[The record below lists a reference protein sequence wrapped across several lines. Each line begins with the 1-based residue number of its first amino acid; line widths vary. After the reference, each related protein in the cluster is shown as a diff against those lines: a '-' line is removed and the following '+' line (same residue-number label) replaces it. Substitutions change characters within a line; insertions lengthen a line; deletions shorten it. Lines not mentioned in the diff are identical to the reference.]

1 MIIKLTSIQKERVS
15 RLQDALQ
22 LAANKGD
29 FELAKIIIR
38 DLEHIFNSTGN
49 DAKLLQARIR
59 LYEAAM
65 EAGNVATAESGLINI
80 RSKANK
86 YTRTFLEASSIL
98 AICYLR
104 MKNLKKAE
112 PIIREVL
119 TNDSVIKSHTK
130 RIDFRK
136 NIIDRFD
143 EEGLL
148 FAMRDDSSTFVRHNY
163 IEIENEA
170 GNLIRHNANEDDL
183 FETIGS
189 NVPSF
194 AKNVLKQVDDFS
206 KKQLP
211 SAERLSLPSG
221 SELMENK
228 KIGKTLFSSLK
239 RVLYSSICDKEN
251 DVYKEY
257 TTKGITGFTSAVTVV
272 VVDTLNK
279 LNISVKI
286 MIAAIIA
293 IVIKIGFALY
303 CEHYKPSDI
312 MELR

>member
-15 RLQDALQ
+15 RLEGALQ
-22 LAANKGD
+22 LAASKGD
-29 FELAKIIIR
+29 LELAKIIIR

-49 DAKLLQARIR
+49 QARLLQARIR
-59 LYEAAM
+59 LYEASM

-86 YTRTFLEASSIL
+86 HTRTFLEASSIL

-119 TNDSVIKSHTK
+119 TNDSVIKSHSK

-148 FAMRDDSSTFVRHNY
+148 FAMRDEGSTMVKHNY

-189 NVPSF
+189 NVPSS

-206 KKQLP
+206 KRQLP
-211 SAERLSLPSG
+211 SAERLALPSG
-221 SELMENK
+221 TEVMENK
-228 KIGKTLFSSLK
+228 KVGKTLFSSLK
-239 RVLYSSICDKEN
+239 RVLYNSICDKDD

-257 TTKGITGFTSAVTVV
+257 TTKGVSGFTAAVTVI

-279 LNISVKI
+279 LNISIRV

-293 IVIKIGFALY
+293 VVIKMGLALY
-303 CEHYKPSDI
+303 CEHYRPSDI